1 MDKTQSTLI
10 KGAVKS
16 AISSACG
23 LVMGLPVSDP
33 EHFGITS
40 LAGIRHL
47 GLTIL
52 VVVVVGEAR
61 FFKQWIDAW
70 KTDESLAPGD

>member
-1 MDKTQSTLI
+1 LNVAQATLL
-10 KGAVKS
+10 KGALKS

-23 LVMGLPVSDP
+23 LIMGLPVSDP

-40 LAGIRHL
+40 MTGIKHL
-47 GLTIL
+47 GLTIA

-70 KTDESLAPGD
+70 KTE